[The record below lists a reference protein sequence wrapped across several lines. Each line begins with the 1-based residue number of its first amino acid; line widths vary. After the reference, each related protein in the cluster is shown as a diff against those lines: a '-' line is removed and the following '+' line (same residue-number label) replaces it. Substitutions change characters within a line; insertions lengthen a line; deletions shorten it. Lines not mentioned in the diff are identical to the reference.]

1 MRRASSTARGCA
13 KKAAF
18 TSVRKNPGAVALAAI
33 PFSPSLTA
41 RARINEL
48 VLAALDMAVEQRRPA
63 DVIHHRGPLRRG
75 FARFRCQ
82 RDLAF
87 AFLRHAELAF

>member
-33 PFSPSLTA
+33 PFSPSSTA

-48 VLAALDMAVEQRRPA
+48 VLAALDMAAASRA
-63 DVIHHRGPLRRG
+63 SAANGIWPLPSCVTPSWLSSMT
-75 FARFRCQ
+75 ANLFRET
-82 RDLAF
+82 
-87 AFLRHAELAF
+87 H